1 MIRKHLEPVEPD
13 GTFLIENVGSNSH
26 GFFQLFKGLSSFIL
40 QLFSMEPELL
50 NRGVIKNFGLIMV
63 SSQVPQV
70 PNVSNNGKFPGSTGS
85 KCFQIMVSSQVPQVK

>member
-50 NRGVIKNFGLIMV
+50 NRGGNKKFR
-63 SSQVPQV
+63 
-70 PNVSNNGKFPGSTGS
+70 SNNGKFPGSTGS
-85 KCFQIMVSSQVPQVK
+85 KCFQIMVSSQVPQVPNVFK